1 MKKKLTEKDFNRLNS
16 YKEEIDELKRWF
28 EWYDTQVMQHSRF
41 IRMNTES
48 NINLDELDQQAVIN
62 ANRIKELEAAITN
75 FWKEMEEKN
84 K

>member
-1 MKKKLTEKDFNRLNS
+1 MLTEKDFNRLNS

-28 EWYDTQVMQHSRF
+28 NWYDTQVMQHSRF

-62 ANRIKELEAAITN
+62 ASRIKELEAAITN

>member
-1 MKKKLTEKDFNRLNS
+1 MLTEKDFNQLNS

-28 EWYDTQVMQHSRF
+28 NWYDTQVMQHSRF

-62 ANRIKELEAAITN
+62 ASRIKELEVAITN
-75 FWKEMEEKN
+75 FWK
-84 K
+84 

>member
-1 MKKKLTEKDFNRLNS
+1 MLTENDFNQLNS

-28 EWYDTQVMQHSRF
+28 NWYDTQVMQHSRF

-62 ANRIKELEAAITN
+62 ASRIKELEVAIKN

>member
-1 MKKKLTEKDFNRLNS
+1 MLTEKDFNRLNS

-48 NINLDELDQQAVIN
+48 NNNLDELDQQAVIN

>member
-1 MKKKLTEKDFNRLNS
+1 MKKMLTEKDFNRLNS

-28 EWYDTQVMQHSRF
+28 NWYDTQVMQHSRF

-62 ANRIKELEAAITN
+62 ASRIKELEAAITN

>member
-1 MKKKLTEKDFNRLNS
+1 MKKMLTEKDFNRLNS

>member
-1 MKKKLTEKDFNRLNS
+1 MLTEKDFNRLNS

>member
-1 MKKKLTEKDFNRLNS
+1 MLTEKDFNRLNS

-48 NINLDELDQQAVIN
+48 NIKLNELDQQAVIN
-62 ANRIKELEAAITN
+62 ASRIKELEVAITN

>member
-1 MKKKLTEKDFNRLNS
+1 MLTEKDFNQLNS

-62 ANRIKELEAAITN
+62 ASRIKELEAAITN

>member
-1 MKKKLTEKDFNRLNS
+1 MLTEKDFNRLNS
-16 YKEEIDELKRWF
+16 YKEQIDELKRWF

-62 ANRIKELEAAITN
+62 ASRIKELEAAITN

>member
-1 MKKKLTEKDFNRLNS
+1 MLTENDFNRLNS

-48 NINLDELDQQAVIN
+48 NINLDELDRQAVIN
-62 ANRIKELEAAITN
+62 ASRIKELEVAITN

>member
-1 MKKKLTEKDFNRLNS
+1 MLTEKDFNQLNS

-28 EWYDTQVMQHSRF
+28 NWYDTQVMQHSRF

-62 ANRIKELEAAITN
+62 ASRIKELEVAITN

>member
-1 MKKKLTEKDFNRLNS
+1 MLTEKDFNRLNS
-16 YKEEIDELKRWF
+16 YKEEIEELKRWF
-28 EWYDTQVMQHSRF
+28 EWYDTQDMQHSII

-62 ANRIKELEAAITN
+62 ASRIKELEAAITN

>member
-1 MKKKLTEKDFNRLNS
+1 MLTEKDFNRLNS

-62 ANRIKELEAAITN
+62 ASIIKELEAAITN

>member
-1 MKKKLTEKDFNRLNS
+1 MLTEKDFNRLNS

-28 EWYDTQVMQHSRF
+28 NWYDTQVMQHSRF

-62 ANRIKELEAAITN
+62 ASRIKELEVAITN

>member
-1 MKKKLTEKDFNRLNS
+1 MLTEKDFNQLNS

-28 EWYDTQVMQHSRF
+28 NWYDTQVMQHSRF

-48 NINLDELDQQAVIN
+48 NINLDELDRQAVIN
-62 ANRIKELEAAITN
+62 ASRIKELEVAITN

>member
-1 MKKKLTEKDFNRLNS
+1 MLTEKDFNQLNS

-28 EWYDTQVMQHSRF
+28 NWYDTQVMQHSRF

-62 ANRIKELEAAITN
+62 ASRIKELEAAITN

>member
-1 MKKKLTEKDFNRLNS
+1 MKKMLTEKDFNRLNS

-41 IRMNTES
+41 IRLNMES

-62 ANRIKELEAAITN
+62 ANRIKELEAAIKN

>member
-1 MKKKLTEKDFNRLNS
+1 MLTEKDFNQLNS

-28 EWYDTQVMQHSRF
+28 NWYDTQVMQHSRF

>member
-1 MKKKLTEKDFNRLNS
+1 MLTEKDFNRLNS

-28 EWYDTQVMQHSRF
+28 NWYDTQVMQHSRF

-62 ANRIKELEAAITN
+62 ANRIKELEAAIKN

>member
-1 MKKKLTEKDFNRLNS
+1 MLTEKDFNRLNS

-28 EWYDTQVMQHSRF
+28 NWYDTQVMQHSRF

-48 NINLDELDQQAVIN
+48 NINLYELDQQAVIN
-62 ANRIKELEAAITN
+62 ANRIKELEAAIKN

>member
-1 MKKKLTEKDFNRLNS
+1 MLTEKDFNRLNS

-28 EWYDTQVMQHSRF
+28 NWYDTQVMQHSRF

-62 ANRIKELEAAITN
+62 ASRIKELEVAIKN

>member
-1 MKKKLTEKDFNRLNS
+1 MLTEKDFNRLNS

-41 IRMNTES
+41 IRLNMES

-62 ANRIKELEAAITN
+62 ANRIKELEAAIKN

>member
-1 MKKKLTEKDFNRLNS
+1 MLTEKDFNRLNS

-41 IRMNTES
+41 IRLNMES

-62 ANRIKELEAAITN
+62 ASRIKELEAAITN

>member
-1 MKKKLTEKDFNRLNS
+1 MKKMLTEKDFNRLNS

-28 EWYDTQVMQHSRF
+28 NWYDTQVMQHSRF

-62 ANRIKELEAAITN
+62 ANRIKELEAAIKN

>member
-1 MKKKLTEKDFNRLNS
+1 MLTEKDFNRLNS

-48 NINLDELDQQAVIN
+48 NINLDELDRQAVIN
-62 ANRIKELEAAITN
+62 ASRIKELEVAITN